1 MILHVKEKD
10 APVREISIEQVKF
23 EFHNNIISR
32 DALCWKIGMKEWV
45 ALDQLPEMHDRLLDS
60 PKENK
65 LNENWLNRQLDV
77 RRSLTSDAQP
87 DVSQSMD
94 NKSYWLKILAR
105 IGVILMF
112 IFTCLYFAGSASSGA
127 APDEYNALFLGVI
140 CGVMVFRRLY
150 RLESEKTAI
159 FNKNSSFIL
168 FYLKSSLK
176 SIRKLF
182 VYVIPVI
189 VVAALG
195 GDNANESKTIWVT
208 FAAGLISTILF
219 GLDVPIWVWRQK
231 ECIANDHFPEKN
243 LAWAWTG
250 AIGIPLAIY
259 FAMFFMV
266 PSFLHARER
275 AETAANITQ
284 ANAEA
289 KEARKLELANQDA
302 TNPASTPPAS
312 DSTWTPPEKDLDV
325 EPPKSSTLTPSEVLE
340 RLTYIKEVKTK
351 AKAGDPESQLA
362 LGSIYMNG
370 YVLPKDEKEAIRW
383 FTRAAEQGYAEAQH
397 NLGVCYAFGKG
408 VAEDKVESVR
418 WFRKAAEQG
427 IADSQNNLGIALQ
440 NGIGVKTDRFEAVEW
455 FRRAADQN
463 YPDAQTNLG
472 FCYDNGIGVQKDEK
486 QAFKWIVKAAEL
498 GHHQAQHNLG
508 VYYESG
514 KFVEKKPATAVK
526 WYLKAAKQ
534 GNHLSMHNLA
544 VCYFEGS
551 GVPINDIEAYA
562 YFTCAAAAYPASQKA
577 LEKLN
582 KRLSYNQIQ
591 KARLRASELQSQ
603 IEANLSE

>member
-10 APVREISIEQVKF
+10 APVREISIEQAKF
-23 EFHNNIISR
+23 EFKNNIISR
-32 DALCWKIGMKEWV
+32 DALCWKVGMKEWV

-60 PKENK
+60 TKENK

-112 IFTCLYFAGSASSGA
+112 IFTCLYFAGFASSGA

-140 CGVMVFRRLY
+140 CGVLVFRRLY
-150 RLESEKTAI
+150 RLECEKTVI

-208 FAAGLISTILF
+208 FAAGIISTILLA
-219 GLDVPIWVWRQK
+219 LDVPIWVWRQK
-231 ECIANDHFPEKN
+231 DCITNDHFPEKN

-266 PSFLHARER
+266 PSLQRARER
-275 AETAANITQ
+275 AEMAPRITQ
-284 ANAEA
+284 ARAEA
-289 KEARKLELANQDA
+289 EEARKSEITNQHA

-312 DSTWTPPEKDLDV
+312 DSTWTPPEKDLDM
-325 EPPKSSTLTPSEVLE
+325 EPPKSPNLTPSQVLE

-351 AKAGDPESQLA
+351 AKAGDPESQVA
-362 LGSIYMNG
+362 LGWYYMNG
-370 YVLPKDEKEAIRW
+370 DGLPKDEKEAIRW
-383 FTRAAEQGYAEAQH
+383 FTRAAEQGYAKAQH
-397 NLGVCYAFGKG
+397 NLGVCYAFGNG
-408 VAEDKVESVR
+408 VAKDKVESVR

-427 IADSQNNLGIALQ
+427 IAESQYNLGVSLQ
-440 NGIGVKTDRFEAVEW
+440 NGIGVKMDGVEAVKW
-455 FRRAADQN
+455 YRRAAGQG
-463 YPDAQTNLG
+463 YADAQYNLG
-472 FCYDNGIGVQKDEK
+472 ICLDNGIGVKKNESD
-486 QAFKWIVKAAEL
+486 ACKWYVKAAEL
-498 GHHQAQHNLG
+498 GHPRAQHNMG
-508 VYYESG
+508 VHYESG
-514 KFVEKKPATAVK
+514 KFVEKNPATSVK

-534 GNHLSMHNLA
+534 GHHLSMHNLA